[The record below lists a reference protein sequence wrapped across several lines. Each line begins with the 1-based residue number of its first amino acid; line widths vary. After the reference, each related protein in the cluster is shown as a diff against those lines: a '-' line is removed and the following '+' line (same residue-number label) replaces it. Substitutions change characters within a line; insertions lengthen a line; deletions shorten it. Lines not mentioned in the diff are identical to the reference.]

1 MPLESFRKI
10 YRPSAL
16 VGPVYARPYG
26 STALPMPVGNVLEL
40 TLDHTED
47 VQTQDDMSVAG
58 GGLHAEMRRVTAV
71 KTTMKIADWNVVNM
85 ARASYGT
92 TADIEGGTVTNEPF
106 TAVRGGLMPLE
117 HIAASGVV
125 VRKGGGVPT
134 PVVDEQH
141 ADVDKGDLVML
152 AHANPTAVTVK
163 VGATSGAAT
172 EVAMAGN
179 YEVGAAGI
187 QVAADAPDIADGSTL
202 WVSYTYETEGVII
215 PAAGNY
221 IVRGE
226 GILLNTNAA
235 AIEDGDQ
242 LRVSY
247 SYGDYAVIEALTTK
261 PPELELV
268 FGGMNEAAS
277 GLPHVVNIW
286 RCSQGIAKQLALISK
301 SFGAIDVEGSV
312 MQDPNKEGEGISKYY
327 RSRLK
332 L

>member
-1 MPLESFRKI
+1 MI
-10 YRPSAL
+10 
-16 VGPVYARPYG
+16 G
-26 STALPMPVGNVLEL
+26 LP
-40 TLDHTED
+40 
-47 VQTQDDMSVAG
+47 
-58 GGLHAEMRRVTAV
+58 
-71 KTTMKIADWNVVNM
+71 DW
-85 ARASYGT
+85 S
-92 TADIEGGTVTNEPF
+92 
-106 TAVRGGLMPLE
+106 
-117 HIAASGVV
+117 
-125 VRKGGGVPT
+125 
-134 PVVDEQH
+134 
-141 ADVDKGDLVML
+141 
-152 AHANPTAVTVK
+152 
-163 VGATSGAAT
+163 
-172 EVAMAGN
+172 EVADNSVVAEFNARQIVPEG
-179 YEVGAAGI
+179 YVLPAYAAM
-187 QVAADAPDIADGSTL
+187 QVAADATDIADGTTL
-202 WVSYTYETEGVII
+202 WLSYTYETEGVII

-235 AIEDGDQ
+235 AIADGDQ